1 MAHNW
6 KIFFKIGKPDPDPS
20 AVALL
25 AESEKQLVE
34 AKSQDNLVHSVSEY
48 LAARRERNH
57 FGDAL
62 TISFTPRSHHV

>member
-1 MAHNW
+1 MARW
-6 KIFFKIGKPDPDPS
+6 KSLLGLDRKPDPET
-20 AVALL
+20 VKLL
-25 AESEKQLVE
+25 EDSKKELTDARSQEPLV
-34 AKSQDNLVHSVSEY
+34 NNVSGY